1 MGARG
6 DAFGAVRSP
15 SAADLI
21 AASNRATRSATPIDG
36 SQPSKDNGG
45 EASVHGRGGAAAIV
59 VASLAILL
67 GAPIALRRVG
77 RVPPRYKITF
87 RSEVPFVAVTDQ
99 FREPQYVNQFFEA
112 PICPASAASGGD
124 PVMLGA
130 KIGVARRT
138 ADGSAI
144 PSAPFSS
151 DCPGE

>member
-1 MGARG
+1 MVKRQ
-6 DAFGAVRSP
+6 FM
-15 SAADLI
+15 
-21 AASNRATRSATPIDG
+21 
-36 SQPSKDNGG
+36 
-45 EASVHGRGGAAAIV
+45 
-59 VASLAILL
+59 VAE
-67 GAPIALRRVG
+67 ALRPSWLRAWPSCLARQSVFG
-77 RVPPRYKITF
+77 VSDASRPRYKITF
-87 RSEVPFVAVTDQ
+87 RSEVPFVAVTDR
-99 FREPQYVNQFFEA
+99 FREPQYVDQFFEA